1 MVKLLT
7 VILGISILALITA
20 SSTYFREKCTKD
32 YDIGVFI
39 GVTITLLVAFEI
51 TLVVNIFGKPKP
63 SVLDVYRGKTELE
76 ITSVNG
82 IPIDTVVVF
91 KKNNN
96 YGTQNKSRNK

>member
-1 MVKLLT
+1 MIIIVT
-7 VILGISILALITA
+7 IILGIIITALIILIN
-20 SSTYFREKCTKD
+20 TYFNENCTKD
-32 YDIGVFI
+32 FGIGVFLGI
-39 GVTITLLVAFEI
+39 IITILSVFEI
-51 TLVVNIFGKPKP
+51 ILLANIIEKPKP

-96 YGTQNKSRNK
+96 YGTQNKYRNK

>member
-1 MVKLLT
+1 MVVPYIFSNFAHRNL
-7 VILGISILALITA
+7 
-20 SSTYFREKCTKD
+20 R
-32 YDIGVFI
+32 
-39 GVTITLLVAFEI
+39 VTITLLVAFEI

-82 IPIDTVVVF
+82 TPIDTVVVL

-96 YGTQNKSRNK
+96 CQ